1 MIAEHVNKLEKKIAN
16 LIKEAKKGRKKAKKA
31 KEKHYFEG
39 QKNAFKQI
47 LIELKNLKYK
57 LEPNVEDDKEE
68 KEEVEQKAEAEEGEN
83 LLKKALETGIIIR
96 RTSFYLHE
104 DLPNGKV
111 HGKSKM
117 LQALNDRSFCKKITR
132 QIASTEKTI
141 KK

>member
-1 MIAEHVNKLEKKIAN
+1 MITEHLNNLEKKIAN
-16 LIKEAKKGRKKAKKA
+16 LIKKAKKRRKKAKKA

-47 LIELKNLKYK
+47 FIELKNLKSE
-57 LEPNVEDDKEE
+57 LETNVEDDEEE
-68 KEEVEQKAEAEEGEN
+68 KEEVEQKVEEEEGEI

-96 RTSFYLHE
+96 KTSYYLHG

-117 LQALNDRSFCKKITR
+117 LQALNDRSFCKKIKR

>member
-1 MIAEHVNKLEKKIAN
+1 MIVEHVNKLEKKIAN
-16 LIKEAKKGRKKAKKA
+16 FIKEAKKGRKKAKKA

-47 LIELKNLKYK
+47 LLELKNLKYK
-57 LEPNVEDDKEE
+57 LETSVKDDEEE
-68 KEEVEQKAEAEEGEN
+68 KEKVEQKAEAEEGEN
-83 LLKKALETGIIIR
+83 LLKKALEKGIIIR
-96 RTSFYLHE
+96 KTSYYLHE

-111 HGKSKM
+111 HGKSKI

-132 QIASTEKTI
+132 QIASAEESI